1 MAKATEA
8 RAQQYEDALWYLLGL
23 QEVQAVL
30 SQKLRGGAEVS
41 MHLIPANMASVVSS
55 LAPMLTSVARSDS
68 QRPPRVDSP

>member
-41 MHLIPANMASVVSS
+41 EAPPLYAPHPGQHGVRRLVASANAD
-55 LAPMLTSVARSDS
+55 LRG
-68 QRPPRVDSP
+68 